1 MEQFADTMIDKR
13 KKIFILVA
21 ACLALPVVLTI
32 SCSQSKTLPCDIYE
46 ADGTPCVT
54 AHSTTRL
61 LYSKYNGPLYQIQ
74 RDSDGKTLDIGVVN
88 GYADAAA
95 QDAFL
100 NGTLGRITIIYD
112 QSGKGNNLEP
122 AGPGTFKGPD
132 TGEFNTQSIADMAPV
147 IVNGHKAYGV
157 FVMPGMGYRCNNAQG
172 LAINDEPEGI
182 YYVIDGTHYDS
193 GCCFDYGNS
202 STNGNAVGTG
212 TMETTYY
219 GTSTAWGSGNG
230 EGPWIMSD
238 MEAGLFSG
246 YDPKKNDVPSIDWQ
260 FVSVFVNGG
269 GGNQWDLR
277 GADATTEELT
287 IFYSGVRPHTKEGRD
302 SYYPMSKKGGM
313 LLGNGGDNGN
323 GSSGTFFEGVMT
335 FGYPSDDAINA
346 VQKNIASVKYQQYPV
361 KMSRLTT
368 FTPGS
373 TADVSV
379 AFTNPGSKAI
389 KNFAIEAELPQGWS
403 IEPAG
408 QIPSEVAAGQSVTA
422 VYTVKAPE
430 ARSMGFLSFNA
441 LWKGGSAAVSTRVRS
456 AEALKINEVKLAAP
470 QNPQDQFIELYNAS
484 GKALDISGM
493 KVVVR
498 RSGWAPVTAAIIPA
512 GTTLGAGE
520 YYLLVLAE
528 SAVTVPAAKG
538 ATEVMLSNDV
548 AVGQAIAID
557 RVAYPV
563 IAKGA
568 PAGAFTTLFTPVSTG
583 PKLSFPAGATN
594 LPVTSV
600 AGFQVGH
607 KMGIDLGG
615 NYEIVEVTKVGTP
628 STQTVLSKAAKAGDT
643 QLIIETT
650 ENLIPGSVLTI
661 DTGAR
666 IETATVKT
674 LVKSSGVPVRQFRGA
689 PPHDPGIV
697 EIEAPLKQD
706 HMLSVDVSC
715 PGTGVSFTPA
725 TKFAH
730 ISGQS
735 AQPLG
740 LPYKLRYPLD
750 YDADTYEAA
759 YIVSKGS
766 QHFGYA
772 LSATAGSIALIDA
785 ASGTVIDAIVYGSQQ
800 SNSSGNGTIASPEL
814 ATLEG
819 VQDGGGCIAVVPAAR
834 PQFVRPGMPVPP
846 PETGPGKSLVRFPDG
861 KDADVLCQDFSISNT
876 PTPGYDNLLV
886 VE

>member
-1 MEQFADTMIDKR
+1 MK

-21 ACLALPVVLTI
+21 ACLALPVLFAI
-32 SCSQSKTLPCDIYE
+32 SCSDSGKTLPCDIYE

-74 RDSDGKTLDIGVVN
+74 RDSDGKTLDIGAVK

-100 NGTLGRITIIYD
+100 KGTLGRITIIYD

-147 IVNGHKAYGV
+147 LINGRKAYGV

-335 FGYPSDDAINA
+335 FGYPSDEAINA

-361 KMSRLTT
+361 KMTRLTT
-368 FTPGS
+368 FVPGS
-373 TADVSV
+373 GADVSV
-379 AFTNPGSKAI
+379 AFTNPTGKTL

-403 IEPAG
+403 LEPAG
-408 QIPSEVAAGQSVTA
+408 QVPSEVPAGQSVTA
-422 VYTVKAPE
+422 VYTVKAPD

-456 AEALKINEVKLAAP
+456 AEALKINEVKLSAP
-470 QNPQDQFIELYNAS
+470 QDPNDQFIELYNAS
-484 GKALDISGM
+484 GKALDLSGM
-493 KVVVR
+493 KVEVR
-498 RSGWAPVTAAIIPA
+498 RSGWAPVTAAVIPS
-512 GTTLGAGE
+512 GTSLGAGE
-520 YYLLVLAE
+520 YYVLTLADA
-528 SAVTVPAAKG
+528 AVTAPAAKG
-538 ATEVMLSNDV
+538 ATEVLLSSDV
-548 AVGQAIAID
+548 AAGKSVNIGGK
-557 RVAYPV
+557 AYKV
-563 IAKGA
+563 SAKGA

-583 PKLSFPAGATN
+583 PKMAFAAGATN

-615 NYEIVEVTKVGTP
+615 DYEIVEVTAVGTP
-628 STQTVLSKAAKAGDT
+628 STQTVLSKEAKAGDT
-643 QLIIETT
+643 QLVIETT
-650 ENLIPGSVLTI
+650 QNLIPGSVITI
-661 DTGAR
+661 NTGAR
-666 IETATVKT
+666 IEKATVKT

-689 PPHDPGIV
+689 PPHEPGIV
-697 EIEAPLKQD
+697 ELEAPLKQD
-706 HMLSVDVSC
+706 HMLAVDVSC
-715 PGTGVSFTPA
+715 PGTGITFTPA

-735 AQPLG
+735 VQPLG
-740 LPYKLRYPLD
+740 SPYKLAASLEK
-750 YDADTYEAA
+750 DAVAFEAA
-759 YIVSKGS
+759 PVAAKGN
-766 QHFGYA
+766 QQFGYA
-772 LSATAGSIALIDA
+772 LSASAGSIALIDA
-785 ASGTVIDAIVYGSQQ
+785 ASGAVVDAIVYGSQQ

-819 VQDGGGCIAVVPAAR
+819 VQDGGGCIAVVPSTR

-846 PETGPGKSLVRFPDG
+846 PEKGPGKSLVRFPDG
-861 KDADVLCQDFSISNT
+861 KDADVLCKDFSIT
-876 PTPGYDNLLV
+876 GLPTPGTANTV
-886 VE
+886 AVE